1 MSTNLKSWSECY
13 LTFWWNSGSALW
25 PRCNVTRRWR
35 IPGWGDPWLWRWCD
49 DEDGDGGDDKGSQ
62 AEVTT
67 LRPWHLDFHQ
77 IWRTIPQWGVGMI
90 GYYMTMCTKLNYVM
104 PCKKTLPRWYQT
116 VIIDGKLWGIPG
128 RPWGSFWASWDGDHN
143 LTIVGVLS
151 TRDAGLRTHEKP
163 HQRCIAAFHNGQCIG
178 MAT

>member
-1 MSTNLKSWSECY
+1 MSTNLKSWSECF

-49 DEDGDGGDDKGSQ
+49 DIDDDGGDDKGSQAEVTLDYQRWCDDVDDGGDDKGSQ

-90 GYYMTMCTKLNYVM
+90 GYHMTMRTKLNYVM
-104 PCKKTLPRWYQT
+104 PCKKNFAKIISNCDYRWQIVRHT
-116 VIIDGKLWGIPG
+116 WKALRRLLGQLRW
-128 RPWGSFWASWDGDHN
+128 RP
-143 LTIVGVLS
+143 
-151 TRDAGLRTHEKP
+151 
-163 HQRCIAAFHNGQCIG
+163 
-178 MAT
+178 